1 MTNGA
6 SASLSK
12 KTPATGAPVA
22 TNTNKTKEGA
32 AVAARAPAPAPAKR
46 MMFPKQAAAQAAQE
60 ARQQAS
66 GERPPPTTDSWDN
79 EPVVVSGYVWR
90 G

>member
-1 MTNGA
+1 
-6 SASLSK
+6 
-12 KTPATGAPVA
+12 
-22 TNTNKTKEGA
+22 
-32 AVAARAPAPAPAKR
+32 

-79 EPVVVSGYVWR
+79 EPVVVSGLCVVVWGGGR
-90 G
+90 GRTTQVWAGERVGR

>member
-1 MTNGA
+1 MA
-6 SASLSK
+6 S
-12 KTPATGAPVA
+12 
-22 TNTNKTKEGA
+22 KTKD
-32 AVAARAPAPAPAKR
+32 AVSAPAPAPAKK

-79 EPVVVSGYVWR
+79 EPVVVSEWCGVVWPDVAGGGFWGR
-90 G
+90 GRGEEGVGI